1 MNLLDRMISY
11 VAPAAGARRMMARL
25 SMDAA
30 MGRVTG
36 VRTAAGGREGT
47 MGNWNPRRYHR
58 FEEGASFFKA
68 MERAESLVANDSHA
82 VSAVESLA
90 LNIVGSGMRPQS
102 YPDWQVLGITEEQA
116 DEFAE
121 SAERAWALWCEK
133 AGADDMLSFEDIQY
147 QAIRSMLTTGEIL
160 HLNVWRDEPDRVFG
174 MCRPCWA
181 ARCSP
186 YRSARKAE
194 RVFPISMR
202 SLPPPPPPV

>member
-90 LNIVGSGMRPQS
+90 LNIVASRSTNGCRCGCRG
-102 YPDWQVLGITEEQA
+102 Y
-116 DEFAE
+116 
-121 SAERAWALWCEK
+121 RRK
-133 AGADDMLSFEDIQY
+133 IQ
-147 QAIRSMLTTGEIL
+147 Q
-160 HLNVWRDEPDRVFG
+160 P
-174 MCRPCWA
+174 
-181 ARCSP
+181 
-186 YRSARKAE
+186 
-194 RVFPISMR
+194 
-202 SLPPPPPPV
+202 